1 MYIHVKEGL
10 EVYVSV
16 VLYRYVSNMMFI
28 YGKCIVCK
36 ICLALLAESRATS
49 KTLSTGAHRIGE
61 DYHGRML
68 STKCSG
74 YLQSVTCHTTSAAT
88 DKLYWA
94 TLQ

>member
-49 KTLSTGAHRIGE
+49 KTLSRGAHR
-61 DYHGRML
+61 RRL
-68 STKCSG
+68 PSTHAI
-74 YLQSVTCHTTSAAT
+74 Y
-88 DKLYWA
+88 
-94 TLQ
+94 